1 METNKPAIKFRLFF
15 CIGLLSVLLLLSGC
29 TAVIPS
35 TNESQITQVIS
46 NFFKAI
52 NDINREKALS
62 YTISNGPA
70 YDMTNKFFDNKVPL
84 AEQNNTQYEYTFD
97 IQTISIL
104 NDTTASVELTYSL
117 NFSAPPDLFRL
128 LLTGILPYK
137 KSMRPGCWIPHPLL
151 IRM

>member
-104 NDTTASVELTYSL
+104 NDTTASVELTYSFKL
-117 NFSAPPDLFRL
+117 LGTTGLVSPTFNGNFTLQKVNETWLLDTAPFAN
-128 LLTGILPYK
+128 
-137 KSMRPGCWIPHPLL
+137 
-151 IRM
+151 

>member
-1 METNKPAIKFRLFF
+1 MEIKKYPLKSSLISY
-15 CIGLLSVLLLLSGC
+15 IGLFLLIFLLSGC
-29 TAVIPS
+29 TTVVPS

-70 YDMTNKFFDNKVPL
+70 FDMTNKFFDTKVPL

-104 NDTTASVELTYSL
+104 NDTASVELTYFFILLGTTGLVSPTFNG
-117 NFSAPPDLFRL
+117 NFTLQKVNETWLLDTAPFAN
-128 LLTGILPYK
+128 
-137 KSMRPGCWIPHPLL
+137 
-151 IRM
+151 